1 MRSGETTVVRRPT
14 GSLEAEVLA
23 ALWATGAGA
32 TPGEVHQA
40 MGAGLAYT
48 TVMTTLS
55 RLWKKGL
62 VDRERRG
69 RAYAYRPRLTEAQL
83 AAERMLRHLD
93 QVDDRE
99 AALLTFVDTLGEH
112 DATALRRIVT
122 QLSDPA

>member
-1 MRSGETTVVRRPT
+1 VVRRPT

-23 ALWATGAGA
+23 ALWAAEDGA

-40 MGAGLAYT
+40 MGEGLAYT

-62 VDRERRG
+62 VERERRG
-69 RAYAYRPRLTEAQL
+69 RAYSYRPRLTEAQL
-83 AAERMLRHLD
+83 AAQRMLRHLD

-99 AALLTFVDTLGEH
+99 AALLTFVDTLGKH
-112 DATALRRIVT
+112 DATALRRIVK
-122 QLSDPA
+122 QLTDRA